1 MNKTVS
7 DIQPSATLAI
17 SAKAKALVA
26 EGVEVC
32 SFAAGEPDFDTPEN
46 IKQAAVKA
54 LADGM
59 TKYTP
64 ARGLPALCK
73 AISDKLAKDNGLE
86 YAPANV
92 IVSGGAKMSLS
103 IAFTALLNPGDEVI
117 IPAPYWL
124 SYPEMVRLAYGVPV
138 FVKGADADGFKIT
151 PELLESVIT
160 DKTVAVVIN
169 SPSNPTG
176 LVYMRE
182 ELAALGEI
190 CVKHDIKIIADEIYE
205 RMIYGGKKHVSI
217 ASLSPE
223 LFKRTLTV
231 NGFSKAYAMTGWRIG
246 YAAGPADWIDAMT
259 TVQSHNASAPAT
271 FAQYG
276 ALEALHTPDSI
287 IQPMLDA
294 FEARNNR
301 IYELMSGIDGI
312 ECKRPMG
319 AFYIFPNI
327 SAFGLD
333 SQTFAERLIAEKHVA
348 AVPGVSFGADEN
360 LRFSYACGF
369 EEIEEGMA
377 RLKDFCAG
385 LRS

>member
-1 MNKTVS
+1 MNKTIS

-103 IAFTALLNPGDEVI
+103 IAFAALLNPGDEVI

-176 LVYMRE
+176 LVYTRE
-182 ELAALGEI
+182 ELAALGEV

-276 ALEALHTPDSI
+276 ALEALHTPDLI
-287 IQPMLDA
+287 IHPMLDA

-301 IYELMSGIDGI
+301 IYELMGGIDGI
-312 ECKRPMG
+312 ECKRPKG

-377 RLKDFCAG
+377 RLKDFCNG

>member
-1 MNKTVS
+1 
-7 DIQPSATLAI
+7 
-17 SAKAKALVA
+17 
-26 EGVEVC
+26 
-32 SFAAGEPDFDTPEN
+32 
-46 IKQAAVKA
+46 
-54 LADGM
+54 
-59 TKYTP
+59 
-64 ARGLPALCK
+64 
-73 AISDKLAKDNGLE
+73 
-86 YAPANV
+86 
-92 IVSGGAKMSLS
+92 MSHS
-103 IAFTALLNPGDEVI
+103 VAFTSLLIPGDEVI

-124 SYPEMVRLAYGVPV
+124 IYPEMVRLAYGTPV

-151 PELLESVIT
+151 PELLESAIT

-176 LVYMRE
+176 LVYTRE
-182 ELAALGEI
+182 ELEALGEV
-190 CVKHDIKIIADEIYE
+190 CVKHDLKIVADEIYE
-205 RMIYGGKKHVSI
+205 RMIYGDKKHVSI

-276 ALEALHTPDSI
+276 AVEALRTPDAI

-301 IYELMSGIDGI
+301 IYELMSGIEGI

-327 SAFGLD
+327 SAFVLD
-333 SQTFAERLIAEKHVA
+333 SQAFAERLITEKHVA

-360 LRFSYACGF
+360 LRFSYACRLD
-369 EEIEEGMA
+369 EIEEGLA
-377 RLKDFCAG
+377 RFKEFCAD

>member
-1 MNKTVS
+1 MNKTIS

-17 SAKAKALVA
+17 TAKAKALVA
-26 EGVEVC
+26 EGVNVC

-73 AISDKLAKDNGLE
+73 AISEKLATDNGLE
-86 YAPANV
+86 YAPDKI

-124 SYPEMVRLAYGVPV
+124 SYPEMVRLAYGTPV

-151 PELLESVIT
+151 PELLESAIT

-176 LVYMRE
+176 LVYTRE
-182 ELAALGEI
+182 ELEALGEV
-190 CVKHDIKIIADEIYE
+190 CVKHDLKIVADEIYE
-205 RMIYGGKKHVSI
+205 RMIYGDKKHVSI

-276 ALEALHTPDSI
+276 AVEALRTPDAI

-301 IYELMSGIDGI
+301 IYELMSGIEGI

-333 SQTFAERLIAEKHVA
+333 SQAFAERLITEKHVA

-360 LRFSYACGF
+360 LRFSYACRLD
-369 EEIEEGMA
+369 EIEEGLA
-377 RLKDFCAG
+377 RFKEFCAD

>member
-1 MNKTVS
+1 MNKTIG

-205 RMIYGGKKHVSI
+205 RMIYGGKKHASI

-246 YAAGPADWIDAMT
+246 YAAGPADWINAMT

-301 IYELMSGIDGI
+301 IYELMDGIDGI

-333 SQTFAERLIAEKHVA
+333 SQTFAERLIAERHVA

-377 RLKDFCAG
+377 RLKDFCDG

>member
-1 MNKTVS
+1 MNKTIS

-176 LVYMRE
+176 LVYTRE
-182 ELAALGEI
+182 ELAALGEV

-246 YAAGPADWIDAMT
+246 YAAGPADWINAMT

-333 SQTFAERLIAEKHVA
+333 SQTFAERLIAERHVA

-377 RLKDFCAG
+377 RLKDFCDG

>member
-1 MNKTVS
+1 MNKTIS

-17 SAKAKALVA
+17 TAKAKALVA
-26 EGVEVC
+26 EGVSVC

-73 AISDKLAKDNGLE
+73 AISEKLATDNGLE
-86 YAPANV
+86 YAPDKI

-124 SYPEMVRLAYGVPV
+124 SYPEMVRLAYGTPV

-151 PELLESVIT
+151 PELLESAIT

-176 LVYMRE
+176 LVYTRE
-182 ELAALGEI
+182 ELEALGEV
-190 CVKHDIKIIADEIYE
+190 CVKHDLKIVADEIYE
-205 RMIYGGKKHVSI
+205 RMIYGDKKHVSI

-276 ALEALHTPDSI
+276 AVEALRTPDAI

-301 IYELMSGIDGI
+301 IYELMSGIEGI

-333 SQTFAERLIAEKHVA
+333 SQAFAERLITEKHVA

-360 LRFSYACGF
+360 LRFSYACRLD
-369 EEIEEGMA
+369 EIEEGLA
-377 RLKDFCAG
+377 RFKEFCAD

>member
-1 MNKTVS
+1 MNKTIS

-17 SAKAKALVA
+17 TAKAKALVA
-26 EGVEVC
+26 EGVNVC

-73 AISDKLAKDNGLE
+73 AISEKLATDNGLE
-86 YAPANV
+86 YAPDKI

-124 SYPEMVRLAYGVPV
+124 SYPEMVRLAYGTPV
-138 FVKGADADGFKIT
+138 FVKGVDADGFKIT
-151 PELLESVIT
+151 PELLESAIT

-176 LVYMRE
+176 LVYTRE
-182 ELAALGEI
+182 ELEALGEV
-190 CVKHDIKIIADEIYE
+190 CVKHDLKIVADEIYE
-205 RMIYGGKKHVSI
+205 RMIYGDKKHVSI

-276 ALEALHTPDSI
+276 AVEALRTPDAI

-301 IYELMSGIDGI
+301 IYELMSGIEGI

-333 SQTFAERLIAEKHVA
+333 SQAFAERLITEKHVA

-360 LRFSYACGF
+360 LRFSYACRLD
-369 EEIEEGMA
+369 EIEEGLA
-377 RLKDFCAG
+377 RFKEFCAD

>member
-1 MNKTVS
+1 MNKTIS

-176 LVYMRE
+176 LVYTRE
-182 ELAALGEI
+182 ELAALGEV

-246 YAAGPADWIDAMT
+246 YAAGPAGWIDAMT

-333 SQTFAERLIAEKHVA
+333 SQTFAERLIAERHVA

-377 RLKDFCAG
+377 RLKDFCDG

>member
-1 MNKTVS
+1 MNKTIS

-103 IAFTALLNPGDEVI
+103 IAFAALLNPGDEVI

-176 LVYMRE
+176 LVYTRE
-182 ELAALGEI
+182 ELAALGEV

-276 ALEALHTPDSI
+276 ALEALHTPDLI

-301 IYELMSGIDGI
+301 IYELMGGIDGI
-312 ECKRPMG
+312 ECKRPKG

-377 RLKDFCAG
+377 RLKDFCNG

>member
-1 MNKTVS
+1 MNKTIS

-176 LVYMRE
+176 LVYTRE
-182 ELAALGEI
+182 ELAALGEV

-333 SQTFAERLIAEKHVA
+333 SQTFAERLIAERHVA

-377 RLKDFCAG
+377 RLKDFCDG